1 MRNGRIDGFPHLQ
14 YINFLSLSD
23 KELVILSPIITVLTL
38 RQKTEMKTVS
48 FLTRL
53 TLRCPI
59 RLPSTLVPRCSQP
72 ELAK

>member
-38 RQKTEMKTVS
+38 KTEIKTVS

-53 TLRCPI
+53 TLRRPI
-59 RLPSTLVPRCSQP
+59 RLSSTLVPRCSQP